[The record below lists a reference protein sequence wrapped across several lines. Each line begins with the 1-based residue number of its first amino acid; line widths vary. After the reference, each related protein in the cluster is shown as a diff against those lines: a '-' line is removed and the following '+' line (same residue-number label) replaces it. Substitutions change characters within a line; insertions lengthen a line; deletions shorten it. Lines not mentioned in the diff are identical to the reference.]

1 MKVDSSP
8 VMNAHGQRK
17 GRDATC
23 RNVFPAVSQKTPR
36 TWGADVRSRE
46 SRRTMSTP
54 AASRAGVTP
63 ATTGSRLRAS
73 GSWFA
78 RGARDRDDAVVAL
91 RKYRAARTS
100 SCRVDEPPGPRPRGR
115 VGDIRERPS
124 LALALGVPRPPL
136 ALPHRVLRGCLLPD
150 RGAISWASRG
160 LTAGTGLKPLNVDSD
175 WLEQDGPDDP
185 EHTWLREMRLRH
197 ELIDAD
203 IGCVVWEDDAAPAAE
218 ALLPDDGG
226 MAPRQAPRIAT
237 RATPTAGSASPP

>member
-1 MKVDSSP
+1 
-8 VMNAHGQRK
+8 
-17 GRDATC
+17 
-23 RNVFPAVSQKTPR
+23 
-36 TWGADVRSRE
+36 
-46 SRRTMSTP
+46 MSTP
-54 AASRAGVTP
+54 AASRAGVTS

-78 RGARDRDDAVVAL
+78 RGARDLMTPSWRFGNIARRARRRVASTNPL
-91 RKYRAARTS
+91 
-100 SCRVDEPPGPRPRGR
+100 GPRPRGR

-150 RGAISWASRG
+150 RGAILWASRG

-203 IGCVVWEDDAAPAAE
+203 VGCVVWEDDAAP
-218 ALLPDDGG
+218 P
-226 MAPRQAPRIAT
+226 PRRSS
-237 RATPTAGSASPP
+237 R

>member
-78 RGARDRDDAVVAL
+78 RGARDLTTPSWRFGNIARRARRRVASTNPLGRVRVGVSATSASDHLSRSRLASRDRRSPFPIESFEAASFPT
-91 RKYRAARTS
+91 AARF
-100 SCRVDEPPGPRPRGR
+100 
-115 VGDIRERPS
+115 
-124 LALALGVPRPPL
+124 L
-136 ALPHRVLRGCLLPD
+136 
-150 RGAISWASRG
+150 WASRG

-218 ALLPDDGG
+218 ALLPM
-226 MAPRQAPRIAT
+226 MANGSSPGTPIAT